1 MPSRGIEPH
10 PERNYAFCE
19 PLAAEVGEVMNT
31 VKLGGRMGAHARV
44 SEVRWTSNDGVGL
57 FCRVYEGAG
66 PEAPAV
72 LCLPGLTRNSRD
84 FEALALHLAGRYRI
98 VCPDLRGRGLSG
110 RDPNWHSY
118 QLPVYVAD
126 LLGLM
131 HVLRLGRMAIIGT
144 SLGGLLAM
152 VVASIVDSVA
162 GIVLNDIGPQIEPAG
177 AARIKSYVGQMPPVG
192 SWEEAIS
199 QLRAIYSSAWPDLSE
214 EMWAILA
221 RRSFREDISGT
232 PVLDFDP
239 NVGAAIRAAP
249 ETTADLW
256 PLFSALRTPIL
267 VIRGALSDI
276 LSAATVERMQ
286 REKPDLV
293 SLTLPNR
300 GHVPLLDEPESLA
313 AIDAFLERVVG
324 PGAMTGGQGLVCTQ
338 APC

>member
-1 MPSRGIEPH
+1 MS
-10 PERNYAFCE
+10 AQ
-19 PLAAEVGEVMNT
+19 AS
-31 VKLGGRMGAHARV
+31 V
-44 SEVRWTSNDGVGL
+44 SEVRWTSLDGLEL
-57 FCRVYEGAG
+57 FCRVYEGAR

-84 FEALALHLAGRYRI
+84 FEALALHLASRDRV
-98 VCPDLRGRGLSG
+98 VCPDLRGRGLSA
-110 RDPNWHSY
+110 RDPNWHHY
-118 QLPVYVAD
+118 QPATYVAD

-131 HVLRLGRMAIIGT
+131 PVLRLGRMAIIGT

-152 VVASIVDSVA
+152 ILASVVDTVA
-162 GIVLNDIGPQIEPAG
+162 GIVLNDVGPRIEPAG
-177 AARIKSYVGQMPPVG
+177 TARIKGYVGQMPPVG
-192 SWEEAIS
+192 SWAEAVA

-214 EMWAILA
+214 EMWATLA
-221 RRSFREDISGT
+221 RRSFREDASGT

-239 NVGAAIRAAP
+239 NLGVAIRAAP
-249 ETTADLW
+249 ETTPDLW

-293 SLTLPNR
+293 SVTLPNR

-313 AIDAFLERVVG
+313 AIDAFLDCVLGV
-324 PGAMTGGQGLVCTQ
+324 
-338 APC
+338 